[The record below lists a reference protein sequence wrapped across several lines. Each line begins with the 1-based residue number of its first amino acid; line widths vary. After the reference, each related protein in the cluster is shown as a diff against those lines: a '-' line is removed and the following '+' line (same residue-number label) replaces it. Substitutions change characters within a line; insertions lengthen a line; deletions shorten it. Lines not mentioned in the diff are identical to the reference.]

1 MRWLGRNGWGL
12 LAVLLVVALGLLVIA
27 WDPVA
32 VQVMRHAAFD
42 QFQRWQPRVY
52 QPAPVRI
59 IDIDEESLQRLGQWP
74 WPRTLIAELT
84 TRLQA
89 AKPGAIAFDVLFSEP
104 DRTSPAVM
112 AALWRPRASVRQALG
127 ELPDHDTELARAIGA
142 GKVVLGFALGQLVV
156 GAGSQHGAEAGAPP
170 VTNLSNTPF
179 VALGPSALS
188 ALHGFAEPVAALEML
203 QSKAA
208 GNGAMAFV
216 PDSDGVIRRVPLM
229 VRYGNQ
235 LLPTLSADALRVAQ
249 GAQNIVTRSK
259 PAPQGTLQEV
269 QIGKVV
275 IPTSPQ
281 GEVWL
286 HYTPP
291 VPARYVPAWKI
302 LAAEVPAEDLRGKI
316 LLIGASAQGLM
327 DLRFSPLGRM
337 LPGVEIH
344 AQLLEQV
351 LTGGGLQRP
360 AWSRGAE
367 ALALGLGG
375 LLLGVVA
382 LTSPAL
388 LSLAVTTVLLAA
400 VWWCA
405 WWGFSTQG
413 ILLDPVVI
421 SLVLA
426 LCFMLASLV
435 HHFASER
442 RQAWIRQAFSR
453 YVSPNLVTHLIDHPG
468 ALELGGKRQWCSF
481 VFTDLAG
488 FTALMEQMDPAN
500 AVNILNVYLDRM
512 IAIAFAHQGTLDRVV
527 GDAVA
532 IMFSAPLPQA
542 DHQRRALACALEM
555 QQFAGRYEADLM
567 ARGTAFCATRIGVHS
582 GEVIVGNFGGAA
594 IFDYRALGDPVN
606 TASRLEAANKQL
618 GTLVCVS
625 QATLE
630 GCAGAVAR
638 PVGRL
643 LLAGKTQPLMVF
655 EPAPLARSQ
664 PAESNPATGHWPAYA
679 RAYGLMRDEN
689 AGALE
694 EFKNLHETCPQDALV
709 KLHFDRLT
717 AGSVGDLIV
726 LAQK

>member
-1 MRWLGRNGWGL
+1 MRWLVRNGWGL
-12 LAVLLVVALGLLVIA
+12 LAVLLIVALGLLAQA
-27 WDPVA
+27 WNPVA

-42 QFQRWQPRVY
+42 QFQRWQPRIY

-89 AKPGAIAFDVLFSEP
+89 AQPGAIAFDVLFSEP
-104 DRTSPAVM
+104 DRTSPAAM
-112 AALWRPRASVRQALG
+112 AALWRARAGVRQALG
-127 ELPDHDTELARAIGA
+127 DLPDHDTELARAIA
-142 GKVVLGFALGQLVV
+142 SGKVVLGFALGQLLV
-156 GAGSQHGAEAGAPP
+156 GADSQPVVQAGTQP
-170 VTNLSNTPF
+170 VTTLSNTPF
-179 VALGPSALS
+179 VALGQSALF
-188 ALHGFAEPVAALEML
+188 AVHGFAEPVAALEML

-229 VRYGNQ
+229 VRFGNQ

-249 GAQNIVTRSK
+249 GAQHIVTRSN
-259 PAPQGTLQEV
+259 PEPQGALHEV
-269 QIGKVV
+269 RIGQIV

-286 HYTPP
+286 HYSPP
-291 VPARYVPAWKI
+291 VPARYVPAWKV
-302 LAAEVPAEDLRGKI
+302 LAGEVPADDLRGKI
-316 LLIGASAQGLM
+316 LLVGASAQGLM

-344 AQLLEQV
+344 AQLLEQMI
-351 LTGGGLQRP
+351 TGGGLQRP

-367 ALALGLGG
+367 ALALGVGG
-375 LLLGVVA
+375 LLVGVVA

-388 LSLAVTTVLLAA
+388 FSLAATTLMLVA
-400 VWWCA
+400 VWLFA
-405 WWGFSTQG
+405 WWGFSARG
-413 ILLDPVVI
+413 LLLDPVVI

-488 FTALMEQMDPAN
+488 FTALMEQMDPAD

-532 IMFSAPLPQA
+532 IMFSAPLPQL

-555 QQFAGRYEADLM
+555 QQFAKRYEAGLI
-567 ARGTAFCATRIGVHS
+567 ARGSAFCATRIGVHS
-582 GEVIVGNFGGAA
+582 GEVIVGNFGGAT

-625 QATLE
+625 EATLA

-655 EPAPLARSQ
+655 EPAPLAPSQ
-664 PAESNPATGHWPAYA
+664 ATDASPSTDHWPAYT
-679 RAYGLMRDEN
+679 RAYALMREEN

-694 EFKNLHETCPQDALV
+694 EFRNLHEACPQDALV

-717 AGSVGDLIV
+717 AGKFGDLIV